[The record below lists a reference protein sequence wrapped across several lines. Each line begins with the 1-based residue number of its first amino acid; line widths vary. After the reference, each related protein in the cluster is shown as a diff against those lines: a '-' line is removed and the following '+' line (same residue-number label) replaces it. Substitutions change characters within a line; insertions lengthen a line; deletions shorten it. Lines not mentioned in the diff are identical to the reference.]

1 MSTSRET
8 KTAAMY
14 LRKSTEDSSK
24 SVAAQEHD
32 VRIRAQQLGINIIA
46 TYREADG
53 TSASSVTNFDRPQF
67 KLLLDDYQ
75 AGKFDTIMVW
85 GLDRLTR

>member
-32 VRIRAQQLGINIIA
+32 VRIRAQRLGINIIA

-53 TSASSVTNFDRPQF
+53 TSASAVTNFDRPQF